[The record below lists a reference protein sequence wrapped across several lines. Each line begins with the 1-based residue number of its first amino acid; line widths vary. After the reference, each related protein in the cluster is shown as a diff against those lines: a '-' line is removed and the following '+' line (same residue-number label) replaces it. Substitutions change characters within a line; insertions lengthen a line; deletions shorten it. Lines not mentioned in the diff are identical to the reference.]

1 MGFDLNNGFLY
12 MQNTDGDLVPLGEN
26 VSGVAEVEISA
37 NEVAPISYNLYSDA
51 SLSFEMKYEYLD
63 LLKSFCDNSMP
74 PTGNF
79 TMEYKRPIMVQ
90 ARWHKKA
97 RVRKKWLKRFGMKP
111 DTVKVCVD
119 ANALEYHPGHIL
131 DEQYDDSG
139 IWATYNSFEF
149 ETNKQEYILRP
160 DQKRRGIKIEW

>member
-1 MGFDLNNGFLY
+1 MGFDLNGGFLY
-12 MQNTDGDLVPLGEN
+12 MKNINGDLVPLAEN
-26 VSGVAEVEISA
+26 VSGVAEVEMSA
-37 NEVAPISYNLYSDA
+37 KEVAPISYNLYNNA
-51 SLSFEMKYEYLD
+51 SLSFEMKSSDLD
-63 LLKSFCDNSMP
+63 LLNNLCGDP
-74 PTGNF
+74 VPTGNF

-97 RVRKKWLKRFGMKP
+97 RVRKKWLKRFGMKS

-119 ANALEYHPGHIL
+119 AHALEYHPGHIL

-139 IWATYNSFEF
+139 ICATFNSFEF

-160 DQKRRGIKIEW
+160 DQQRKGLKIEW